1 VTLTQETLTSQFA
14 AQLQSVGSRFT
25 LVSKLSEVRDY
36 VGKLAEVVQ
45 AKRIAVSG
53 HRLSSLLFPLGS
65 PSPRFEVASQANM
78 GREDFFSMLKI
89 VEIGISVVD
98 LAVAETGTLVT
109 TTWDESERLV
119 TALPKIHVALVSRSR
134 LVSSLREA
142 EAYVSEV
149 LSQSGGG
156 VTVSLISASSRTADI
171 GDIVILGV
179 HGPRDLHVLLIDE
192 ELPGD

>member
-1 VTLTQETLTSQFA
+1 
-14 AQLQSVGSRFT
+14 
-25 LVSKLSEVRDY
+25 
-36 VGKLAEVVQ
+36 
-45 AKRIAVSG
+45 
-53 HRLSSLLFPLGS
+53 
-65 PSPRFEVASQANM
+65 M

-171 GDIVILGV
+171 GDMVILGV

>member
-1 VTLTQETLTSQFA
+1 
-14 AQLQSVGSRFT
+14 
-25 LVSKLSEVRDY
+25 
-36 VGKLAEVVQ
+36 
-45 AKRIAVSG
+45 
-53 HRLSSLLFPLGS
+53 
-65 PSPRFEVASQANM
+65 M

-89 VEIGISVVD
+89 VEIGISIVD

-142 EAYVSEV
+142 ETYVSEV

-156 VTVSLISASSRTADI
+156 VAVSLISASSRTADI
-171 GDIVILGV
+171 GDMVILGV
-179 HGPRDLHVLLIDE
+179 HGPRDLHVLFVDE